1 MSISHSNIANIQLP
15 MFSRCIRSKGALLQ
29 SWRLVIQAGRDMSP
43 TEACRVARIKNLQQ
57 CALRRPQ
64 VVCDT
69 TAMSSWGQ
77 MSLQELASWETFWK
91 CSTTEPV
98 LCDFTQ
104 LDNLQAAVF
113 QFEIVVTFEEVA
125 VICERQAQRKQ
136 NIFLNCL
143 CKQVKI
149 YHVITAYIGI

>member
-1 MSISHSNIANIQLP
+1 MPFYKAGGWLYRLEGTCLP
-15 MFSRCIRSKGALLQ
+15 QKRAASCQ
-29 SWRLVIQAGRDMSP
+29 D
-43 TEACRVARIKNLQQ
+43 KNLQQ

-69 TAMSSWGQ
+69 TAMSSRGR
-77 MSLQELASWETFWK
+77 MSLQKLASCETFEK

-98 LCDFTQ
+98 LCDFAQ

-125 VICERQAQRKQ
+125 VICERQAQCTLFK
-136 NIFLNCL
+136 CL
-143 CKQVKI
+143 LKL
-149 YHVITAYIGI
+149 HFPF